1 MHEFIVECFKKTFVK
16 KYFRDELGICQ
27 VYFFH
32 ICQKPENKYSC
43 IRGSQV
49 LHVE

>member
-27 VYFFH
+27 VYFSTSAKNLRINIRAFVAFH
-32 ICQKPENKYSC
+32 KS
-43 IRGSQV
+43 
-49 LHVE
+49 